1 MVIQLYDDHIAAY
14 LTRNGAHISCF
25 CWFVRD
31 METRRILLLLQL
43 GAQVESE
50 SKSLLHDDQ
59 TTSFVL
65 FSALHCVA
73 ARNPIVNLATN

>member
-1 MVIQLYDDHIAAY
+1 M
-14 LTRNGAHISCF
+14 
-25 CWFVRD
+25 
-31 METRRILLLLQL
+31 RRLLLLLQL

-59 TTSFVL
+59 TTSSVL